1 MSVHL
6 MAALLLASTGQPASP
21 APVEPQPAQTVD
33 LSVRLTGLG
42 GLSDEYRGWRG
53 SGGGEGALLFRW
65 GRLELGPRLEL
76 DATAGGLSVGFG
88 LLLGPTFALNER
100 WSFDLLGE
108 LGAQRYSRDEDSTV
122 ILIDRTKVEGTS
134 RTQLALGARAG
145 FTTNLTPGRTRLSFG
160 VFTRHAARTRVSYQE
175 ESCFLAWCSTTDH
188 VARYGGLT
196 TGGFLSWSWDFHLR
210 APPRSPDAPP
220 DRVAEERP

>member
-21 APVEPQPAQTVD
+21 APAQPAPAQTLD
-33 LSVRLTGLG
+33 LSLRLTVLG

-65 GRLELGPRLEL
+65 SRLELGPRLEL
-76 DATAGGLSVGFG
+76 DASAGGVSVGFG

-108 LGAQRYSRDEDSTV
+108 LGGQRYSRDEDSS
-122 ILIDRTKVEGTS
+122 LIFSRTEVTGTS
-134 RTQLALGARAG
+134 RTELAYGARAG
-145 FTTNLTPGRTRLSFG
+145 FTSRVTPGRTRLTFG
-160 VFTRHAARTRVSYQE
+160 LFARHAARTRVAYQE
-175 ESCFLAWCSTTDH
+175 ESCFLVWCSTTEH
-188 VARYGGLT
+188 VARFGGVT

-210 APPRSPDAPP
+210 ALPRSPDAPP
-220 DRVAEERP
+220 DAVADRP

>member
-21 APVEPQPAQTVD
+21 GPAQSQPAQTLD
-33 LSVRLTGLG
+33 LSFRLTGLG
-42 GLSDEYRGWRG
+42 GMSDEYRGWRG
-53 SGGGEGALLFRW
+53 SGGVEGALLFRW
-65 GRLELGPRLEL
+65 SRFELGPRLEL
-76 DATAGGLSVGFG
+76 DGNAAGVGVGFG

-122 ILIDRTKVEGTS
+122 ILIDRTRVTGTS

-145 FTTNLTPGRTRLSFG
+145 FTTTLTPDRNRLTFG
-160 VFTRHAARTRVSYQE
+160 VFTRHAARTRIAYQE
-175 ESCFLAWCSTTDH
+175 ESCVLAWCSTTEH
-188 VARYGGLT
+188 AARYGGWT
-196 TGGFLSWSWDFHLR
+196 TGGFLSWSWDFHVR

-220 DRVAEERP
+220 GPVDEDRP

>member
-21 APVEPQPAQTVD
+21 APVQPQPAQTLD

-53 SGGGEGALLFRW
+53 SGGGEGALLVRW
-65 GRLELGPRLEL
+65 KRLELGPRLEL
-76 DATAGGLSVGFG
+76 DATAGGVSVGFG

-108 LGAQRYSRDEDSTV
+108 LGAQRYSRDEDTA
-122 ILIDRTKVEGTS
+122 LIIEGTKVTGTS
-134 RTQLALGARAG
+134 RTQFAFGARAG
-145 FTTNLTPGRTRLSFG
+145 FTTKLTPGRNRLTFG
-160 VFTRHAARTRVSYQE
+160 LFARHAARTRIAYQE
-175 ESCFLAWCSTTDH
+175 ESCFLVWCSTTDH

-196 TGGFLSWSWDFHLR
+196 TGGFLSWSWDFHLT

-220 DRVAEERP
+220 DPVADDQP